1 MSKRGKFITLEGI
14 EGAGKSSQAGH
25 IANCIRAAGH
35 AVEQT
40 REPGGTPLAESIR
53 ALLLDE
59 AARDM
64 PPTTELLLMFAAR
77 AAHLAQRIQPALRQG
92 IWVVCDRFTD
102 ASYAY
107 QSAGRGLPERQV
119 AALES
124 IVQGRL
130 RPDLVLVFDLPVP
143 EGLRRARGRGDGNRF
158 EDEEVA
164 FFERVRQCYLARAA
178 RDPARYAVLDASQS
192 PAAVQQQ
199 IGVALARLGL
209 PAGQAGS

>member
-1 MSKRGKFITLEGI
+1 MRKRGKFITLEGI
-14 EGAGKSSQAGH
+14 EGAGKSSQAGYVAAH
-25 IANCIRAAGH
+25 IQAAGH

-53 ALLLDE
+53 GLLLGE
-59 AARDM
+59 AARGM
-64 PPTTELLLMFAAR
+64 PPAVELLLMFAAR
-77 AAHLAQRIQPALRQG
+77 ASHLAQRIRPGLAQG
-92 IWVVCDRFTD
+92 TWVVCDRFTD

-119 AALES
+119 AALER

-130 RPDLVLVFDLPVP
+130 RPDLVLVFDLPVT

-158 EDEEVA
+158 EDEQVA

-178 RDPARYAVLDASQS
+178 RDPVRYAVLDASQS

-199 IGVALARLGL
+199 IRLALGRLGL
-209 PAGQAGS
+209 PDRAGP